1 MINAFKKWNARKY
14 PVDKLE
20 AVQRKAARFV
30 KNCWDKERGT
40 VTHLLKEL
48 NWGTLQA
55 RRQKARLIMFY
66 KAIHNLVDLPLP
78 NHLIPLPAKTTRQY
92 HTKRYYVLNA
102 NTNSYKRTFF
112 PGTVQMWNKEEVQ
125 TL

>member
-40 VTHLLKEL
+40 VTHLLKKL

-78 NHLIPLPAKTTRQY
+78 NHLIPLPSKITR
-92 HTKRYYVLNA
+92 
-102 NTNSYKRTFF
+102 
-112 PGTVQMWNKEEVQ
+112 
-125 TL
+125 